1 MTGYWIEHNGDHWRS
16 IFPADES
23 ELIQTHATLQDALIY
38 MVGECAVPR
47 DQITVLTR
55 LRYRGAYPQIPGD
68 TMISQAPLPPA
79 ERPKRGPKKGAKR
92 GPQKVI
98 PAPDHRVVIKAGEGY
113 KPGDQITIDGA
124 SIGLPA
130 LMEEQLAMM
139 TRRVLAIMERRG
151 LLKPLPSSTGK
162 PNSCGTGPDSF
173 GRDLARA
180 NARLIVKAP
189 ELLDVLKQLIE
200 ISDEPPE
207 TATASVDRLEAALV
221 RARGLLNELQ
231 PKENDNASTTGN

>member
-1 MTGYWIEHNGDHWRS
+1 MTAHLPGPWKIIEHTHGGL
-16 IFPADES
+16 FKDETWGF
-23 ELIQTHATLQDALIY
+23 THIVSSQDAI
-38 MVGECAVPR
+38 VT
-47 DQITVLTR
+47 TV
-55 LRYRGAYPQIPGD
+55 Y
-68 TMISQAPLPPA
+68 
-79 ERPKRGPKKGAKR
+79 
-92 GPQKVI
+92 
-98 PAPDHRVVIKAGEGY
+98 
-113 KPGDQITIDGA
+113 
-124 SIGLPA
+124 
-130 LMEEQLAMM
+130 
-139 TRRVLAIMERRG
+139 
-151 LLKPLPSSTGK
+151 
-162 PNSCGTGPDSF
+162 GTGPDSF